1 MWVHAEV
8 IDSDN
13 LITTAKGNVMPEL
26 HQLTATQLIDGYRAK
41 TFSPYELADA
51 LVKHVARWEPHIN
64 ALYAYQPDGFM
75 QAAEASTQRWA
86 KGKPSGALMVSRS
99 PLKS

>member
-8 IDSDN
+8 IESDS
-13 LITTAKGNVMPEL
+13 LITTAKGNAMPEL

-41 TFSPYELADA
+41 MFSPYELADA

-64 ALYAYQPDGFM
+64 ALYAYQPENFM

-86 KGKPSGALMVSRS
+86 KASQAALWMVSRS